1 VGLQTPFHREDAIEQ
16 LMKDP
21 QWHGLRFGCFDENG
35 DSRWPQRFPTAVL
48 EQEKQSHIMRGQYRL
63 WMREWECKIVAG
75 EDKCFNV
82 QNLVHYLE
90 LPDFLRVV
98 IAIDPASSERKT
110 ADDHAIV
117 ALGFYGNEVF
127 VLDYKL
133 SKATMP
139 DKAIEDL
146 FTLILLYRPIKIV
159 IESISYQRVLKWMV
173 EQEMQKKR
181 IFVTVD
187 AVQDRR
193 SKASRITQALVGLTN
208 FRHLHIRPSMSEL
221 INQMDDYDPE
231 VKDQPDDLL
240 DAIAMGITSLNP
252 ALRAQTGNT
261 LEGEWSKM
269 EEQEYAEL
277 EFGGSP

>member
-1 VGLQTPFHREDAIEQ
+1 
-16 LMKDP
+16 
-21 QWHGLRFGCFDENG
+21 
-35 DSRWPQRFPTAVL
+35 
-48 EQEKQSHIMRGQYRL
+48 
-63 WMREWECKIVAG
+63 
-75 EDKCFNV
+75 
-82 QNLVHYLE
+82 
-90 LPDFLRVV
+90 
-98 IAIDPASSERKT
+98 
-110 ADDHAIV
+110 
-117 ALGFYGNEVF
+117 
-127 VLDYKL
+127 
-133 SKATMP
+133 
-139 DKAIEDL
+139 L
-146 FTLILLYRPIKIV
+146 FWTITLILLYRPIKIV